1 MNQFGR
7 DMYLLL
13 VHDQRDRLIEIQF
26 IYLLE
31 LKINQKKESMKRKS
45 QSLGSSSE
53 LNYDTSF
60 AMGL

>member
-1 MNQFGR
+1 
-7 DMYLLL
+7 MYLLL
-13 VHDQRDRLIEIQF
+13 VGDQRDRLIEIQF